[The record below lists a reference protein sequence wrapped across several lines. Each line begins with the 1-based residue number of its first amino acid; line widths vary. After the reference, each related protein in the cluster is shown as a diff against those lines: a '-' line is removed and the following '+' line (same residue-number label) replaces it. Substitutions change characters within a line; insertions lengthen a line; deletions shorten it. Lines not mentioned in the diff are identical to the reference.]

1 MHSGSTSHSFER
13 LDIDNAHTTE
23 DVPCSCSATL
33 PTQS

>member
-1 MHSGSTSHSFER
+1 MRGGSTLRSFER
-13 LDIDNAHTTE
+13 LDIDNPHTTE